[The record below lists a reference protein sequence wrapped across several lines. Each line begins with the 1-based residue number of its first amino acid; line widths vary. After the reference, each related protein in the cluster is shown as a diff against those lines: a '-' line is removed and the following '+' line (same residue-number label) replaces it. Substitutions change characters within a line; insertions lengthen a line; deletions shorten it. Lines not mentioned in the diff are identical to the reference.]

1 MDRTYTDADFAEEE
15 TTYTDADFAD
25 DNTPAAQTFTDAD
38 FLPDAPQ
45 ASDQISLL
53 DAIDQNTGGMLATV
67 KGIPSNLSA
76 AGKMALGDV
85 ASVAQRFQG
94 AIQSNPTFPQVA
106 VANRQA
112 DELNRATAQ
121 MEQEAAQQDVAAGR
135 SEFFGKT
142 TRGVTRSLATAA
154 PMGMAL
160 GPAGAIG
167 GATLIQGSQSSTEA
181 LDAGIPEGERARFVA
196 EQMMWE
202 GLPATL
208 MQRVGLGG
216 LESQLG
222 TLANPA
228 KRGISAALRGFGISS
243 IQELPEEY
251 VTALGQAVSRVASG
265 VGKPEEIGADGLYSL
280 MRDVT
285 VQTLGTT
292 GLVSAAGYR
301 PARNTPP
308 DAQPSPASDG
318 PPTTPQDLTLQPEP
332 QYDQTYEQEFG
343 DVWADL
349 AQETPQGQPAPTP
362 SPDAEVA
369 PQATVAPTA
378 TPSET
383 PEQFAERIDAAGQ
396 MEEADFAYYRENQ
409 AAVDEALRQMY
420 DQYAEVDAVDEEAQQ
435 PAEMPVVQ
443 SELERTKAE
452 LDSLERRKA
461 EIDAKNTDDVYLDRF
476 RGIMRPEVAL
486 EKAKREVLDDED
498 PEYTKQERDYTI
510 ADLEYMAFVDRAIQK
525 ATEDIKRSR
534 FTDPVSDLYD
544 MMGIMQPGGD
554 MLLRLGVGRMRQHE
568 GRATFNI
575 ESEATLRRLAQQI
588 YKAQAESEGLDPDG
602 LLGAYSGLTDS
613 GKKIRADEAM
623 EKAKYVIESI
633 KNSLDLYASPPS
645 TTQRA
650 IAAPQPAESEV
661 IPSEEEGQEAPL
673 LSAETGAGVDAPAP
687 APSPAV
693 KAIDGPIQAIHYS
706 RTPMRLSSDADISK
720 IEGVYSAYE
729 DSTFGAGFYAMEPSD
744 ESMWKGMGRFTLGP
758 HRNEVQINPR
768 NPLVISP
775 ETVKQRGFDAINEAL
790 QSGNH
795 DAIIS
800 RGWGDADMRMAVHRR
815 TRQLWK
821 PKFPEGKTEGR
832 FTNVDEFNA
841 AREQAIRE
849 VTGINPSD
857 YDKLTKA
864 DWDQNQI
871 FVPTKKAPEVVSGA
885 TQREPTPQQQ
895 GIVTVNRSGE
905 QFVPQPDGSV
915 LRRNGLDTVRV
926 SGDSVTEAW
935 IGPSRSKT
943 QSKKA
948 ISEARKKYPKAKINQ
963 SYMPIDM
970 RTEAEAAQDEIDDAK
985 KAEKDAAAIAEYDR
999 LLAEHEANEEDRRR
1013 ILEEEQTAEM
1023 DAYSTQREVMRNS
1036 IESIAKNSGW
1046 SVGNWVGYSS
1056 KGRSE
1061 YVTLVSPDEQQ
1072 ILKVRI
1078 SDHPQAST
1086 TRGNARGGYAG
1097 NGSYFDSVDVSI
1109 EARPGDPVDTSIL
1122 EAILTPAATQQPA
1135 PIHFKHSGKGDTAVY
1150 EASIE
1155 GRAVTISRGKDG
1167 WEVRLDGRV
1176 KDVRPTIK
1184 AARDYAK
1191 GELRQDLVDERNARE
1206 DTAFES
1212 APIESPRAADR
1223 NYAAMDDATLGSV
1236 ISRAQSQGDTRTMI
1250 DALNERKRRR
1260 GPAPAD
1266 TGIYRD
1272 LTAAAREGKRFVEAL
1287 YPRIQPVLARIHAEA
1302 KSAVDFV
1309 RRAVAKIGEHI
1320 KPYARRFL
1328 ADVRAVNKEFRQN
1341 PTRGSVPDPRELMK
1355 EFRRAQAAARLE
1367 RFRQQNADYRIGRR
1381 EGSAISRAEKQ
1392 SAKAETRAEE
1402 RERTKGIVEKERMLS
1417 EKIVQA
1423 ATGRAARQGYAVGKE
1438 GAQQAAKADMAE
1450 QRAVDAERAQQ
1461 RQAKAVARATS
1472 LTAKQQYGVGLEA
1485 GRQAAKADI
1494 AEAKVKAETK
1504 GRIAGVKQGHKE
1516 GVLRQQQDTRA
1527 MLDIARQVLPA
1538 NEWRAIAKAAMSISR
1553 MRNSTEAGKRRALD
1567 RVLNKHLA
1575 EIRRGQ
1581 ALSKTQKTIKAIK
1594 QKFNKL
1600 RPEVQDA
1607 ITDIFKGFREKN
1619 ITEATYD
1626 KALSVLARGTSGK
1639 DAVTPKQ
1646 LARAAKIIESF
1657 EGDDKPEL
1665 LRNLSQQELESISD
1679 MLESLMEK
1687 NDAMNAG
1694 IVAEMERQKLANNTL
1709 AVEEVKAR
1717 GPVTLKNLTFENKAF
1732 RSIGDTILNIPNIV
1746 RGIATKSGHVYK
1758 TLVSDLVEA
1767 DTKTQAMLLKH
1778 SRIIQ
1783 RAVAEAGITPDQIRS
1798 MSAIDNSK
1806 VEEVEVAGVKM
1817 TKGERISLLLHL
1829 SDPDTRAILMNPKS
1843 LGFKFS
1849 RAESGAN
1856 RRLKITPEVAE
1867 EIENSATPEEL
1878 KLARIFFDWSN
1889 GEVMNDVNELST
1901 RVFGYKMFR
1910 NDQHWNRRRN
1920 ITDKEPAIGLQADGT
1935 QAQQEA
1941 IDYFKDRTGGT
1952 SYIIV
1957 DDAFQHVAS
1966 HMNAIA
1972 ALVGKFEA
1980 SVNARRLLG
1989 TSAFQ
1994 DAVAENRRTGGK
2006 ILQELNKRI
2015 NEWGAISNPRPE
2027 AGMRFVRWAGRNYTS
2042 SKLATNFSVII
2053 SQPFSVLSAAKVI
2066 PSKYI
2071 AKTFAATPMDINALA
2086 EIEATPEAADL
2097 YYIVHGGGQHIVTP
2111 GSMAGATMGDIF
2123 KTAKKPFTD
2132 KMMTFVERGNDMAV
2146 FNIWRAAKAW
2156 GQDQGLSGDELM
2168 RFTAKTARD
2177 AWLQTQ
2183 PSHSSVYHSG
2193 IKLRSRSS
2201 PTAYALSM
2209 FQGQTAIQFQD
2220 AIDSVRDY
2228 QELPDS
2234 QKTAAER
2241 AKVMAK
2247 FARPIILQAAM
2258 FEALKYAGSEAW
2270 DWIFGKSDAKKAR
2283 DKKID
2288 PVLDKF
2294 IEVVKSPV
2302 SSIPGFGPILDTS
2315 IEVYKRMALGMP
2327 KIDTISNPI
2336 LSSVED
2342 VALAPAA
2349 AIKILNRLKD
2359 GKEPR
2364 LTDARA
2370 LARGVDV
2377 LSGVPTGNFVEWV
2390 SALSSMLM
2398 R

>member
-38 FLPDAPQ
+38 FLPDTPQ
-45 ASDQISLL
+45 ASDQIGLL

-67 KGIPSNLSA
+67 KGIPSNLAA

-94 AIQSNPTFPQVA
+94 ALQSNPTFPQVA

-121 MEQEAAQQDVAAGR
+121 MEQEAAQQDIAAGR

-142 TRGVTRSLATAA
+142 VRGVTRSLATAA

-167 GATLIQGSQSSTEA
+167 GATLIQGSQSATEA

-228 KRGISAALRGFGISS
+228 KRGISAALKQFGVSS
-243 IQELPEEY
+243 LQELPEEY

-265 VGKPEEIGADGLYSL
+265 VGKPEEIGPDGIYNL

-285 VQTLGTT
+285 AQTLGTT

-301 PARNTPP
+301 PASQAPATPTP
-308 DAQPSPASDG
+308 QPSPTSDG

-349 AQETPQGQPAPTP
+349 AQETPQAQPAPTP

-383 PEQFAERIDAAGQ
+383 PEQFAERVSVADQ
-396 MEEADFAYYRENQ
+396 MSDSDSAYYRENQ

-420 DQYAEVDAVDEEAQQ
+420 DQYAEVDAVD
-435 PAEMPVVQ
+435 
-443 SELERTKAE
+443 
-452 LDSLERRKA
+452 
-461 EIDAKNTDDVYLDRF
+461 NT
-476 RGIMRPEVAL
+476 E
-486 EKAKREVLDDED
+486 
-498 PEYTKQERDYTI
+498 
-510 ADLEYMAFVDRAIQK
+510 
-525 ATEDIKRSR
+525 
-534 FTDPVSDLYD
+534 
-544 MMGIMQPGGD
+544 
-554 MLLRLGVGRMRQHE
+554 
-568 GRATFNI
+568 
-575 ESEATLRRLAQQI
+575 
-588 YKAQAESEGLDPDG
+588 
-602 LLGAYSGLTDS
+602 
-613 GKKIRADEAM
+613 
-623 EKAKYVIESI
+623 
-633 KNSLDLYASPPS
+633 
-645 TTQRA
+645 
-650 IAAPQPAESEV
+650 APQPAESEV
-661 IPSEEEGQEAPL
+661 IPSEEKGQEAEVLTEPQ
-673 LSAETGAGVDAPAP
+673 AAATPEPPA
-687 APSPAV
+687 
-693 KAIDGPIQAIHYS
+693 
-706 RTPMRLSSDADISK
+706 
-720 IEGVYSAYE
+720 
-729 DSTFGAGFYAMEPSD
+729 
-744 ESMWKGMGRFTLGP
+744 
-758 HRNEVQINPR
+758 
-768 NPLVISP
+768 
-775 ETVKQRGFDAINEAL
+775 
-790 QSGNH
+790 
-795 DAIIS
+795 
-800 RGWGDADMRMAVHRR
+800 
-815 TRQLWK
+815 
-821 PKFPEGKTEGR
+821 
-832 FTNVDEFNA
+832 
-841 AREQAIRE
+841 
-849 VTGINPSD
+849 
-857 YDKLTKA
+857 
-864 DWDQNQI
+864 
-871 FVPTKKAPEVVSGA
+871 
-885 TQREPTPQQQ
+885 PQQQ

-985 KAEKDAAAIAEYDR
+985 KAEEDAAAIAENDR

-1013 ILEEEQTAEM
+1013 TLEEEQTAEM

-1122 EAILTPAATQQPA
+1122 EAILTPAATQQPT
-1135 PIHFKHSGKGDTAVY
+1135 PIRFKRSGKGDTAVH

-1155 GRAVTISRGKDG
+1155 GRAVTISKGKDG

-1176 KDVRPTIK
+1176 ADVHPTMK
-1184 AARDYAK
+1184 AARDYAT
-1191 GELRQDLVDERNARE
+1191 GELRQDLVDQRNASE
-1206 DTAFES
+1206 E
-1212 APIESPRAADR
+1212 E
-1223 NYAAMDDATLGSV
+1223 
-1236 ISRAQSQGDTRTMI
+1236 AQQRQ
-1250 DALNERKRRR
+1250 

-1272 LTAAAREGKRFVEAL
+1272 LTSAAREGKRFVEAL

-1341 PTRGSVPDPRELMK
+1341 PTRGSVPTPEMPKRGK
-1355 EFRRAQAAARLE
+1355 VTGAARGAGAPKLP
-1367 RFRQQNADYRIGRR
+1367 
-1381 EGSAISRAEKQ
+1381 
-1392 SAKAETRAEE
+1392 
-1402 RERTKGIVEKERMLS
+1402 
-1417 EKIVQA
+1417 
-1423 ATGRAARQGYAVGKE
+1423 QGME
-1438 GAQQAAKADMAE
+1438 PDAQT
-1450 QRAVDAERAQQ
+1450 
-1461 RQAKAVARATS
+1461 RQA
-1472 LTAKQQYGVGLEA
+1472 GV
-1485 GRQAAKADI
+1485 
-1494 AEAKVKAETK
+1494 V
-1504 GRIAGVKQGHKE
+1504 QGHKE

-1538 NEWRAIAKAAMSISR
+1538 KEWRAIAKAAMSISR

-1567 RVLNKHLA
+1567 RVLGKHLS

-1607 ITDIFKGFREKN
+1607 VTDIFKGFREKN
-1619 ITEATYD
+1619 ITEATYN

-1639 DAVTPKQ
+1639 DAVTPKE

-1665 LRNLSQQELESISD
+1665 LRNLSKQDLESIND
-1679 MLESLMEK
+1679 VLESLMEK

-1694 IVAEMERQKLANNTL
+1694 IVAEMERQKIANNTL

-1717 GPVTLKNLTFENKAF
+1717 GPVTLKNLAFENKVF
-1732 RSIGDTILNIPNIV
+1732 RSIGDTILNLPNIV

-1798 MSAIDNSK
+1798 MSAIDNNK
-1806 VEEVEVAGVKM
+1806 AEEVEVAGVKM

-1829 SDPDTRAILMNPKS
+1829 SDPDTRAILMNPES

-1889 GEVMNDVNELST
+1889 GEVMNDVNEWST

-1941 IDYFKDRTGGT
+1941 TDYLKDRTGGT
-1952 SYIIV
+1952 SHIIV

-2027 AGMRFVRWAGRNYTS
+2027 AGMRFVRWAGRNYTA

-2071 AKTFAATPMDINALA
+2071 AKTFAATPMDVNALA

-2123 KTAKKPFTD
+2123 KTAEKPFTD

-2288 PVLDKF
+2288 PALDKF

-2302 SSIPGFGPILDTS
+2302 SSIPGLGPILDTS

>member
-1 MDRTYTDADFAEEE
+1 MGTAFKIDPSRFTPIDEAQPSTS
-15 TTYTDADFAD
+15 
-25 DNTPAAQTFTDAD
+25 PAAFPIDPTRFTPIDEVQVWATKPEPFRID
-38 FLPDAPQ
+38 PSRFTPIETDTPKF
-45 ASDQISLL
+45 DDHIGLL
-53 DAIDQNTGGMLATV
+53 DAIDQNTGGIVSGAISNI
-67 KGIPSNLSA
+67 KGMPSNLAA
-76 AGKMALGDV
+76 AGKGALGDI
-85 ASVAQRFQG
+85 ASMSVRAIEFANNPFKGLSQRPDDL
-94 AIQSNPTFPQVA
+94 AA
-106 VANRQA
+106 YA
-112 DELNRATAQ
+112 DEVNRATAQ
-121 MEQEAAQQDVAAGR
+121 IEQEAAQQDVAAGR

-142 TRGVTRSLATAA
+142 ARGVTRSLSTAA

-160 GPAGAIG
+160 GPFGAIS
-167 GATLIQGSQSSTEA
+167 GATLIQGSQSATEA
-181 LDAGIPEGERARFVA
+181 IDAGVPEGERARFVA

-208 MQRVGLGG
+208 MQRIGLGG

-228 KRGISAALRGFGISS
+228 KRGISAALKQFGVSS
-243 IQELPEEY
+243 LQELPEGY
-251 VTALGQAVSRVASG
+251 VAALGQAVSRVASG
-265 VGKPEEIGADGLYSL
+265 VGKPEEIGPDGIYNL

-301 PARNTPP
+301 PASQAPATPTP
-308 DAQPSPASDG
+308 QPSP
-318 PPTTPQDLTLQPEP
+318 TTPSPTPAPQATAAQPEP
-332 QYDQTYEQEFG
+332 QYEQTYEQEFG

-349 AQETPQGQPAPTP
+349 AQETPQAQPTPTP
-362 SPDAEVA
+362 SQAAEVA
-369 PQATVAPTA
+369 PQATVAPIA

-383 PEQFAERIDAAGQ
+383 PEQFAERIDGAGQ
-396 MEEADFAYYRENQ
+396 MEEADFAYYFENQ

-420 DQYAEVDAVDEEAQQ
+420 DQPAEVDAVDEEAQQ

-525 ATEDIKRSR
+525 ATGDIKRSR

-661 IPSEEEGQEAPL
+661 IPSEEKGQEAEVL
-673 LSAETGAGVDAPAP
+673 AEPQAVATPEPPAP
-687 APSPAV
+687 QQPESTLDSVLSMYRDTGEYTDRDFVDEVERLVAEGKAPKSLMRNIKNYR
-693 KAIDGPIQAIHYS
+693 KAIEMHREFGARWDGGEDELQAII
-706 RTPMRLSSDADISK
+706 DAIDETRAVDTNPPQAQVPVIDAGQPDISE
-720 IEGVYSAYE
+720 IQSASTQSEVFAALGRLMTPREGVA
-729 DSTFGAGFYAMEPSD
+729 F
-744 ESMWKGMGRFTLGP
+744 
-758 HRNEVQINPR
+758 
-768 NPLVISP
+768 
-775 ETVKQRGFDAINEAL
+775 
-790 QSGNH
+790 
-795 DAIIS
+795 
-800 RGWGDADMRMAVHRR
+800 
-815 TRQLWK
+815 
-821 PKFPEGKTEGR
+821 
-832 FTNVDEFNA
+832 
-841 AREQAIRE
+841 
-849 VTGINPSD
+849 
-857 YDKLTKA
+857 
-864 DWDQNQI
+864 
-871 FVPTKKAPEVVSGA
+871 PTKEQQFVIRDAATRRIQELSGQQTVAA
-885 TQREPTPQQQ
+885 TTPKPTQTSPTVTPEPTP
-895 GIVTVNRSGE
+895 
-905 QFVPQPDGSV
+905 
-915 LRRNGLDTVRV
+915 
-926 SGDSVTEAW
+926 EA
-935 IGPSRSKT
+935 T
-943 QSKKA
+943 
-948 ISEARKKYPKAKINQ
+948 
-963 SYMPIDM
+963 
-970 RTEAEAAQDEIDDAK
+970 
-985 KAEKDAAAIAEYDR
+985 
-999 LLAEHEANEEDRRR
+999 
-1013 ILEEEQTAEM
+1013 
-1023 DAYSTQREVMRNS
+1023 
-1036 IESIAKNSGW
+1036 
-1046 SVGNWVGYSS
+1046 
-1056 KGRSE
+1056 
-1061 YVTLVSPDEQQ
+1061 
-1072 ILKVRI
+1072 
-1078 SDHPQAST
+1078 
-1086 TRGNARGGYAG
+1086 
-1097 NGSYFDSVDVSI
+1097 
-1109 EARPGDPVDTSIL
+1109 
-1122 EAILTPAATQQPA
+1122 PA
-1135 PIHFKHSGKGDTAVY
+1135 PIRFKHSGKGDTAVY

-1155 GRAVTISRGKDG
+1155 GRAVTISKGKDG

-1191 GELRQDLVDERNARE
+1191 GDLRQDLVDQRNASEEEARVVANDAE
-1206 DTAFES
+1206 VASGNVFGRDEISVGKPRS
-1212 APIESPRAADR
+1212 AKNFVEVLVDSPPSVLSAD
-1223 NYAAMDDATLGSV
+1223 NYYKVDRGYLKAKIIA
-1236 ISRAQSQGDTRTMI
+1236 
-1250 DALNERKRRR
+1250 RKRDGKAPKKSEPVWTVVIPSGYTGNLDAANARITESVVADGLTYDKAVEAAKDTVMRANPR

-1309 RRAVAKIGEHI
+1309 RRAIAKIGEHI

-1341 PTRGSVPDPRELMK
+1341 PTRGSVPTPEMPKRGKVTGEARGAGTPKLPQGMAPD
-1355 EFRRAQAAARLE
+1355 AQT
-1367 RFRQQNADYRIGRR
+1367 RQAG
-1381 EGSAISRAEKQ
+1381 
-1392 SAKAETRAEE
+1392 
-1402 RERTKGIVEKERMLS
+1402 V
-1417 EKIVQA
+1417 V
-1423 ATGRAARQGYAVGKE
+1423 QGY
-1438 GAQQAAKADMAE
+1438 
-1450 QRAVDAERAQQ
+1450 
-1461 RQAKAVARATS
+1461 
-1472 LTAKQQYGVGLEA
+1472 
-1485 GRQAAKADI
+1485 
-1494 AEAKVKAETK
+1494 
-1504 GRIAGVKQGHKE
+1504 KE

-1538 NEWRAIAKAAMSISR
+1538 KEWRAIAKAAMSISR
-1553 MRNSTEAGKRRALD
+1553 MRKGTETEKRKALD
-1567 RVLNKHLA
+1567 RVLSKHLT

-1581 ALSKTQKTIKAIK
+1581 SLSKTQKTIKTIK

-1607 ITDIFKGFREKN
+1607 VTDIFKGFRERN

-1626 KALSVLARGTSGK
+1626 KALSVLARGTSRK
-1639 DAVTPKQ
+1639 DTVTPKE

-1665 LRNLSQQELESISD
+1665 LRNLSQQELESIND
-1679 MLESLMEK
+1679 VLESLMEK

-1694 IVAEMERQKLANNTL
+1694 IVAEMERQKIANNTL

-1717 GPVTLKNLTFENKAF
+1717 GPVTLKNLAFENKVF
-1732 RSIGDTILNIPNIV
+1732 RSIGDATLNLPNIV

-1889 GEVMNDVNELST
+1889 GEVMNDVNEWST

-1941 IDYFKDRTGGT
+1941 TDYFKDRTGGT
-1952 SYIIV
+1952 SHIIV

-1972 ALVGKFEA
+1972 ALIGKFEA

-2027 AGMRFVRWAGRNYTS
+2027 AGMRFVRWAGRNYTA

-2071 AKTFAATPMDINALA
+2071 AKTFTATPMDVNALA

-2123 KTAKKPFTD
+2123 KTAEKPFTD

-2201 PTAYALSM
+2201 LTAYALSM

-2247 FARPIILQAAM
+2247 FARPIILQSAM
-2258 FEALKYAGSEAW
+2258 FEALKYASSEAW

-2283 DKKID
+2283 DKKIN
-2288 PVLDKF
+2288 PALDKF

-2302 SSIPGFGPILDTS
+2302 SSIPGLGPILDTS
-2315 IEVYKRMALGMP
+2315 IEAYKRMALGMP

-2342 VALAPAA
+2342 VALAPEA

>member
-1 MDRTYTDADFAEEE
+1 MGTAFKIDPSRFTPIDEAQPSTS
-15 TTYTDADFAD
+15 
-25 DNTPAAQTFTDAD
+25 PAAFPIDPTRFTPIDEVQGGVAKPEPFKIDPSRFTPIEDGDAGSPSY
-38 FLPDAPQ
+38 F
-45 ASDQISLL
+45 SN
-53 DAIDQNTGGMLATV
+53 AIDQAIAETPYIRQPYRAAASAIDSLKALGYRGKAIFHSATDSPAYADEANAQADAILAERERRNTAFEKTSGPVANIAAGAMESIFSMAAPGMLGGPGAAIATA
-67 KGIPSNLSA
+67 SA
-76 AGKMALGDV
+76 TEGNEAYMGGRKAGLKSGDLAKYV
-85 ASVAQRFQG
+85 ASQMVAE
-94 AIQSNPTFPQVA
+94 AVPATMSQVA
-106 VANRQA
+106 GVGGVEKRI
-112 DELNRATAQ
+112 
-121 MEQEAAQQDVAAGR
+121 
-135 SEFFGKT
+135 SEISK
-142 TRGVTRSLATAA
+142 
-154 PMGMAL
+154 P
-160 GPAGAIG
+160 I
-167 GATLIQGSQSSTEA
+167 E
-181 LDAGIPEGERARFVA
+181 
-196 EQMMWE
+196 
-202 GLPATL
+202 
-208 MQRVGLGG
+208 
-216 LESQLG
+216 
-222 TLANPA
+222 
-228 KRGISAALRGFGISS
+228 RGIKAAFARYGKSLKE
-243 IQELPEEY
+243 ELPEELTTTY
-251 VTALGQAVSRVASG
+251 IEQINAAQAGAGDASPEALEKGAFDTMATVLMTSGLAEVPSLLASPRED
-265 VGKPEEIGADGLYSL
+265 KK
-280 MRDVT
+280 
-285 VQTLGTT
+285 
-292 GLVSAAGYR
+292 
-301 PARNTPP
+301 TPP
-308 DAQPSPASDG
+308 AQQPSP
-318 PPTTPQDLTLQPEP
+318 TTPSPTPVPQATATQSEP

-349 AQETPQGQPAPTP
+349 AQETPQAQPAPTP
-362 SPDAEVA
+362 SPAEEVA

-383 PEQFAERIDAAGQ
+383 PEQFVERIDAAGQ

-420 DQYAEVDAVDEEAQQ
+420 DQYAEVDAVDE
-435 PAEMPVVQ
+435 V
-443 SELERTKAE
+443 
-452 LDSLERRKA
+452 
-461 EIDAKNTDDVYLDRF
+461 
-476 RGIMRPEVAL
+476 
-486 EKAKREVLDDED
+486 DE
-498 PEYTKQERDYTI
+498 
-510 ADLEYMAFVDRAIQK
+510 
-525 ATEDIKRSR
+525 
-534 FTDPVSDLYD
+534 
-544 MMGIMQPGGD
+544 G
-554 MLLRLGVGRMRQHE
+554 
-568 GRATFNI
+568 
-575 ESEATLRRLAQQI
+575 
-588 YKAQAESEGLDPDG
+588 
-602 LLGAYSGLTDS
+602 
-613 GKKIRADEAM
+613 
-623 EKAKYVIESI
+623 
-633 KNSLDLYASPPS
+633 
-645 TTQRA
+645 TQ
-650 IAAPQPAESEV
+650 QPAESEV
-661 IPSEEEGQEAPL
+661 IPSEEKGQEAPL

-720 IEGVYSAYE
+720 IEGAYSAYE

-885 TQREPTPQQQ
+885 TQREPTP
-895 GIVTVNRSGE
+895 TPE
-905 QFVPQPDGSV
+905 P
-915 LRRNGLDTVRV
+915 
-926 SGDSVTEAW
+926 
-935 IGPSRSKT
+935 
-943 QSKKA
+943 
-948 ISEARKKYPKAKINQ
+948 
-963 SYMPIDM
+963 
-970 RTEAEAAQDEIDDAK
+970 
-985 KAEKDAAAIAEYDR
+985 
-999 LLAEHEANEEDRRR
+999 
-1013 ILEEEQTAEM
+1013 
-1023 DAYSTQREVMRNS
+1023 
-1036 IESIAKNSGW
+1036 
-1046 SVGNWVGYSS
+1046 
-1056 KGRSE
+1056 
-1061 YVTLVSPDEQQ
+1061 
-1072 ILKVRI
+1072 
-1078 SDHPQAST
+1078 T
-1086 TRGNARGGYAG
+1086 T
-1097 NGSYFDSVDVSI
+1097 
-1109 EARPGDPVDTSIL
+1109 
-1122 EAILTPAATQQPA
+1122 PA
-1135 PIHFKHSGKGDTAVY
+1135 PIRFKRSGKGNAAVH
-1150 EASIE
+1150 EATVE
-1155 GRAVTISRGKDG
+1155 GRAVSIAKGKDG
-1167 WEVRLDGRV
+1167 WEVRLDGEV
-1176 KDVRPTIK
+1176 ADVLPTL
-1184 AARDYAK
+1184 ADARGYAT
-1191 GELRQDLVDERNARE
+1191 GELRQDLMDQRNAAEEER
-1206 DTAFES
+1206 
-1212 APIESPRAADR
+1212 
-1223 NYAAMDDATLGSV
+1223 
-1236 ISRAQSQGDTRTMI
+1236 SRLPQ
-1250 DALNERKRRR
+1250 

-1320 KPYARRFL
+1320 KPYAQRFL

-1341 PTRGSVPDPRELMK
+1341 PTRGSIPTPEMPKRGKVTGEARGAGAPKLPQGMAPD
-1355 EFRRAQAAARLE
+1355 AQT
-1367 RFRQQNADYRIGRR
+1367 RQAG
-1381 EGSAISRAEKQ
+1381 
-1392 SAKAETRAEE
+1392 
-1402 RERTKGIVEKERMLS
+1402 V
-1417 EKIVQA
+1417 V
-1423 ATGRAARQGYAVGKE
+1423 QGY
-1438 GAQQAAKADMAE
+1438 
-1450 QRAVDAERAQQ
+1450 
-1461 RQAKAVARATS
+1461 
-1472 LTAKQQYGVGLEA
+1472 
-1485 GRQAAKADI
+1485 
-1494 AEAKVKAETK
+1494 
-1504 GRIAGVKQGHKE
+1504 KE
-1516 GVLRQQQDTRA
+1516 GVLRQQQNTRA

-1538 NEWRAIAKAAMSISR
+1538 KEWRAIAKAAMSISR

-1567 RVLNKHLA
+1567 RVLSKHLT

-1607 ITDIFKGFREKN
+1607 VTDIFKGFREKN
-1619 ITEATYD
+1619 ITEATYN

-1639 DAVTPKQ
+1639 DAVTPKE

-1665 LRNLSQQELESISD
+1665 LRNLSQQDLESIND
-1679 MLESLMEK
+1679 VLESLMEK

-1694 IVAEMERQKLANNTL
+1694 IVAEMERQKIANNTL

-1717 GPVTLKNLTFENKAF
+1717 GPVTLKNLAFENKVF
-1732 RSIGDTILNIPNIV
+1732 RSIGDTILNLPNIV

-1798 MSAIDNSK
+1798 MSAIDNNK
-1806 VEEVEVAGVKM
+1806 AEEVEVAGVKM

-1889 GEVMNDVNELST
+1889 GEVMNDVNEWST

-1941 IDYFKDRTGGT
+1941 TDYFKERTGGT
-1952 SYIIV
+1952 SHIIV

-1972 ALVGKFEA
+1972 ALIGKFEA

-2027 AGMRFVRWAGRNYTS
+2027 AGMRFVRWAGRNYTA

-2071 AKTFAATPMDINALA
+2071 AKTFAATPMDVNALA

-2123 KTAKKPFTD
+2123 KTAEKPFTD

-2294 IEVVKSPV
+2294 VEVVKSPV
-2302 SSIPGFGPILDTS
+2302 SSIPGLGPILDTS